1 MNPVLK
7 MLMILIIAL
16 EISFTLSLT
25 LNVIIIIV
33 SLGYLLLHAHLTR
46 IMYLV
51 TITIIP
57 ALGIY
62 FAQRIHG
69 NYTYAILLVSRL
81 YAFVTL
87 GGTYT
92 CTTSIEDLS
101 ASLEQNFHLPA
112 KFAYGVMGAFHLVD
126 TIKREVKDI
135 KLAAAMRNVHL
146 TYLSP
151 TLYFKAILSA
161 MNWSTLLAQGMNS
174 HLFIENH
181 PRSHYQKIVI
191 HYSDYA
197 ILLVTLL
204 LVQIILFKF

>member
-7 MLMILIIAL
+7 MLMLLIISL
-16 EISFTLSLT
+16 EITFTASIT
-25 LNVIIIIV
+25 LNVVIMIV
-33 SLGYLLLHAHLTR
+33 SLLYLLIHARLSR
-46 IMYLV
+46 IMYLLG
-51 TITIIP
+51 IAIIP

-81 YAFVTL
+81 YTFVLL

-92 CTTSIEDLS
+92 CTTSIEELA

-126 TIKREVKDI
+126 TIKSEVKNI

-146 TYLSP
+146 TYVSP

-174 HLFIENH
+174 HLFVENH
-181 PRSHYQKIVI
+181 SRSHYQVITI
-191 HYSDYA
+191 HYTDYL
-197 ILLVTLL
+197 ILIVTIL